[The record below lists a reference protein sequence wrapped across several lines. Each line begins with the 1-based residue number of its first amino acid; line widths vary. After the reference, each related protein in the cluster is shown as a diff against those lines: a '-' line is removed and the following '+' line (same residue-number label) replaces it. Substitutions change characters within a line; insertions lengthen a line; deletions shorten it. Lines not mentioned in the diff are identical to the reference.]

1 MLERLRQPWQVEALP
16 RPARRGLSKLDSS
29 VTGRVWLELIVLG
42 ALWGAVYILSGIGLR
57 FLLPPQLVFARVSLA
72 AVVLTPVAIRRHALG
87 ALWRSPRRITETVLV
102 QVTIPMLLLTVG
114 QLYVDTSLAG
124 ILGSAQP
131 IFLAL
136 LAVPFAPDQRP
147 NGWIGILGILL
158 GFGGLAL
165 LFGFNLSVTIHS
177 LLGGLL
183 VLISAVS
190 YAAGAIMIHR
200 RHGDAQPI
208 GVASSAMLVSAA
220 VLALPA
226 VLVRSRSAIDLS
238 TLVPAVLLLGVLS
251 TGAALAL
258 FYSLINHVGPAR
270 AALGFY
276 LAPVFAV
283 LFGVVFRHEPV
294 TLSATTGL
302 VAIVGGSVLAARRRG
317 PGRRA
322 SDEPHLPV
330 GGEPRSD
337 RADR

>member
-1 MLERLRQPWQVEALP
+1 MQ
-16 RPARRGLSKLDSS
+16 
-29 VTGRVWLELIVLG
+29 LIVLG
-42 ALWGAVYILSGIGLR
+42 ALWGAVYILSGIALR
-57 FLLPPQLVFARVSLA
+57 FLSPPQLVFARVSLA
-72 AVVLTPVAIRRHALG
+72 AVVLTPIAIRTHALG
-87 ALWRSPRRITETVLV
+87 ALWRNPRRITETVLV

-114 QLYVDTSLAG
+114 QLYVDTGLAG

-136 LAVPFAPDQRP
+136 LAVPFARDQRP

-165 LFGFNLSVTIHS
+165 LFGFNLSMTTHS

-183 VLISAVS
+183 VLVSAVG
-190 YAAGAIMIHR
+190 YAAGAIMVYR

-208 GVASSAMLVSAA
+208 GVAASAMLVSAA

-226 VLVRSRSAIDLS
+226 VLVRSRSVVDLS
-238 TLVPAVLLLGVLS
+238 AVIPAVLLLGVLS

-258 FYSLINHVGPAR
+258 FYALINHVGPAR
-270 AALGFY
+270 AALAFY

-283 LFGVVFRHEPV
+283 LFGVVFRHEPI

-302 VAIVGGSVLAARRRG
+302 FAIVGGSVMAGGLGRRG
-317 PGRRA
+317 RA
-322 SDEPHLPV
+322 HRGELDRVEGSRIDAPPSV
-330 GGEPRSD
+330 GGQPRRPRSVRPD
-337 RADR
+337 R